1 MTPMVFPVVAKRVDF
16 TSAFHSG
23 HPGVDIFALKGSPVV
38 AISSGFARASNEPK
52 GGNVIYLVEPD
63 GTQYFYGHLSNTE
76 GSFPREVLAGE
87 VIGYVGTT
95 GSAQGTAPHV
105 HFEVRPRGGEKVDPV
120 AVLNALPVRSQS
132 LEDLDLSQGS
142 PISSVHRAP
151 MRQVSVDMKGVLL
164 MAAIAW
170 YLHSQST
177 HGESS

>member
-1 MTPMVFPVVAKRVDF
+1 MVFPVVAKRVDF

-38 AISSGFARASNEPK
+38 AISSGIARESSEPK

-76 GSFPREVLAGE
+76 GRFPREVLAGE

-95 GSAQGTAPHV
+95 GSAQGTALMCILRCARTV
-105 HFEVRPRGGEKVDPV
+105 AKRSTC

-142 PISSVHRAP
+142 PISSVHRA
-151 MRQVSVDMKGVLL
+151 QCAVSVDMKGVLL

-170 YLHSQST
+170 YLHTQST